1 MTAPPMSDLP
11 TGPEYIKFA
20 RTRNNMSQRD
30 LAAEVGV
37 GYPHISKI
45 ETGKERPSRDLCHK
59 IAACLDVS
67 GDRLAAMFGYLPDWA
82 DELLRT
88 HPSGTLVTLA
98 RLANSIIDGD
108 GERSIRS
115 KTGQEHVAA
124 LAAAGYRIVP
134 IVDDATRQERPG
146 LTPEWL
152 TRMAIACR
160 NVQEQAQPKNVEW
173 FDWVPERLDRAA
185 AYLGRTD

>member
-1 MTAPPMSDLP
+1 MTAQVWDLP
-11 TGPEYIKFA
+11 TGPEFIRSH
-20 RTRNNMSQRD
+20 RTRKNMSQRD

-37 GYPHISKI
+37 GYPYISKI

-88 HPSGTLVTLA
+88 HPSGTLAILA
-98 RLANSIIDGD
+98 RFVNSIIDGD

-115 KTGQEHVAA
+115 KTGQ
-124 LAAAGYRIVP
+124 LADPQPLAEP
-134 IVDDATRQERPG
+134 IPAKGKQGVWEWKEGTRG
-146 LTPEWL
+146 
-152 TRMAIACR
+152 
-160 NVQEQAQPKNVEW
+160 
-173 FDWVPERLDRAA
+173 
-185 AYLGRTD
+185 